1 MPYSLVIIKQKI
13 STSYKQ
19 NITNLKLFT
28 ELLSTVYNFY
38 QQDYQQLL
46 IIIASLNFG
55 NDK

>member
-55 NDK
+55 TDK